1 MLKKDL
7 PKGKP
12 EKLKNDPLYELFV
25 KPYGPTSAKN
35 RREVKKI
42 LKGLK

>member
-7 PKGKP
+7 PKGKS

-25 KPYGPTSAKN
+25 KPYAKVSAKHK
-35 RREVKKI
+35 REVKKI
-42 LKGLK
+42 LGSLK